1 MLNGVKNFLQ
11 LVNDNWTTIVVIIGL
26 GIGVYKKVK
35 NYLALSNDAKIE
47 LAWKSI
53 SETMLSMVSDAE
65 SNYLAWK
72 EAGAIKRAEVI
83 NRIFTGYPILEL
95 VTDREEVLNRIDDMI
110 DDALKEMRVIFE
122 KNPYAKDG
130 ITEAEDSESGDVN
143 E

>member
-26 GIGVYKKVK
+26 GIGVYRKVK

-83 NRIFTGYPILEL
+83 NRIFTEYPILEL

-110 DDALKEMRVIFE
+110 DEALKEMRVIFE

-130 ITEAEDSESGDVN
+130 ISEADSESGDVN
-143 E
+143 K

>member
-1 MLNGVKNFLQ
+1 MLNGVKSFLQ

-83 NRIFTGYPILEL
+83 NRIFTEYPILEL
-95 VTDREEVLNRIDDMI
+95 VTDREEVLNRIDGMI

>member
-26 GIGVYKKVK
+26 GIGVYRKVK
-35 NYLALSNDAKIE
+35 NYMALSNDAKIE
-47 LAWKSI
+47 LAWKSV

-83 NRIFTGYPILEL
+83 NRIFTEYPILEL
-95 VTDREEVLNRIDDMI
+95 VTDRKEVLKRIDDMI

-130 ITEAEDSESGDVN
+130 NSEADSESGDVS
-143 E
+143 EQ

>member
-26 GIGVYKKVK
+26 GIGVYRKVK

-83 NRIFTGYPILEL
+83 NRIFTEYPILEL

-122 KNPYAKDG
+122 KNPYAKDS
-130 ITEAEDSESGDVN
+130 ISEADSESGDVN